1 MSLLFKKFLR
11 KKESYN
17 RKSNSLFIFI
27 CMNKRYLII
36 LFVTRFALQSVL
48 LIVLSSLNQNS
59 WINIEEF
66 IFIKKLEV
74 HVINIALVYQN
85 RTDIEY
91 PVKVEP
97 IDNQN
102 LDIVLSLIV

>member
-36 LFVTRFALQSVL
+36 LFVTRFALESVL

-66 IFIKKLEV
+66 IFIKKLEG

-85 RTDIEY
+85 RNDIEY
-91 PVKVEP
+91 PVKV
-97 IDNQN
+97 DQ
-102 LDIVLSLIV
+102 LIIKTWILFYL

>member
-1 MSLLFKKFLR
+1 
-11 KKESYN
+11 
-17 RKSNSLFIFI
+17 
-27 CMNKRYLII
+27 MNKRYLII

-85 RTDIEY
+85 RNDIEY

-97 IDNQN
+97 IDDQN

>member
-1 MSLLFKKFLR
+1 
-11 KKESYN
+11 
-17 RKSNSLFIFI
+17 
-27 CMNKRYLII
+27 MNKRYLII

-102 LDIVLSLIV
+102 LDIVLSLIL

>member
-1 MSLLFKKFLR
+1 
-11 KKESYN
+11 
-17 RKSNSLFIFI
+17 
-27 CMNKRYLII
+27 MNKRYLII

>member
-1 MSLLFKKFLR
+1 
-11 KKESYN
+11 
-17 RKSNSLFIFI
+17 
-27 CMNKRYLII
+27 MNKRYLII

-48 LIVLSSLNQNS
+48 LIVLFSLNQNS

>member
-1 MSLLFKKFLR
+1 
-11 KKESYN
+11 
-17 RKSNSLFIFI
+17 
-27 CMNKRYLII
+27 MNKRYLII

-74 HVINIALVYQN
+74 HIINIALVYQN
-85 RTDIEY
+85 RNDIEY
-91 PVKVEP
+91 PVKV
-97 IDNQN
+97 DQ
-102 LDIVLSLIV
+102 LIIKTWILFYL

>member
-1 MSLLFKKFLR
+1 
-11 KKESYN
+11 
-17 RKSNSLFIFI
+17 
-27 CMNKRYLII
+27 MNKRYLII

-66 IFIKKLEV
+66 IFIKKLEG

>member
-1 MSLLFKKFLR
+1 
-11 KKESYN
+11 
-17 RKSNSLFIFI
+17 
-27 CMNKRYLII
+27 MNKRYLII

-66 IFIKKLEV
+66 TFIKKLEV

-85 RTDIEY
+85 RNDIEY
-91 PVKVEP
+91 PVKV
-97 IDNQN
+97 DQ
-102 LDIVLSLIV
+102 LIIKTWILFYL

>member
-1 MSLLFKKFLR
+1 
-11 KKESYN
+11 
-17 RKSNSLFIFI
+17 
-27 CMNKRYLII
+27 MNKRYLII
-36 LFVTRFALQSVL
+36 LFVTRFALESVL

>member
-1 MSLLFKKFLR
+1 
-11 KKESYN
+11 
-17 RKSNSLFIFI
+17 
-27 CMNKRYLII
+27 MNKRYLII

-91 PVKVEP
+91 PVKVQP

>member
-1 MSLLFKKFLR
+1 
-11 KKESYN
+11 
-17 RKSNSLFIFI
+17 
-27 CMNKRYLII
+27 MNKRYLII

-74 HVINIALVYQN
+74 HVINIELVYQN
-85 RTDIEY
+85 RNDIEY
-91 PVKVEP
+91 PVKV
-97 IDNQN
+97 DQ
-102 LDIVLSLIV
+102 LIIKTWILFYL

>member
-1 MSLLFKKFLR
+1 
-11 KKESYN
+11 
-17 RKSNSLFIFI
+17 
-27 CMNKRYLII
+27 MNKRYLII

-85 RTDIEY
+85 RNDIEY
-91 PVKVEP
+91 PVKV
-97 IDNQN
+97 DQ
-102 LDIVLSLIV
+102 LIIKTWILFYL

>member
-1 MSLLFKKFLR
+1 
-11 KKESYN
+11 
-17 RKSNSLFIFI
+17 
-27 CMNKRYLII
+27 MNKRYLII

-97 IDNQN
+97 TDNQN